1 MGTNIAHRATVA
13 HAGPSVLREPLRDSC
28 TRRPVSLYLWVN
40 RTWWTAPNLTAPMA
54 AAEPGWPTPT
64 TTWSATGYS
73 RRAPTRTPQWWGSI
87 SYWNA
92 LPTETVYYSSLPLA
106 KCSSFLSAG
115 YPAVLL
121 WQQTRSCSYQR
132 LQVHSQGRW
141 AGSGRCCGYC
151 RSDHSSHRCGS
162 CQLHVLQLR

>member
-1 MGTNIAHRATVA
+1 MFAKRGKNISSRKLRNHAKKVDGLTVDYRLLGYVTEVKDQVKTVNSIHVQWFWSRLNHDHMGTNIAHRATVV

-40 RTWWTAPNLTAPMA
+40 RTWWTAPNLTVPMA
-54 AAEPGWPTPT
+54 AAEPGWPMPT

-87 SYWNA
+87 FYWNA

-106 KCSSFLSAG
+106 KCS
-115 YPAVLL
+115 
-121 WQQTRSCSYQR
+121 
-132 LQVHSQGRW
+132 
-141 AGSGRCCGYC
+141 
-151 RSDHSSHRCGS
+151 
-162 CQLHVLQLR
+162 